1 MEEQKIWE
9 KLLQELSACFSL
21 ISYDMWLKPLVPLC
35 IQEGILILKAPT
47 EQIEKTVNS
56 SYLGKINEVV
66 SGLKSVLGINGVS
79 VMSASDLPQSVL
91 DTANPDPSILD
102 KNATE
107 NAKAELSTYGDIPL
121 NPKYS
126 FDNFVVGK
134 SNHEVYAA
142 AKAIA
147 EKLGKSLK
155 DRKNMTRQELID
167 WQRSMQITNPLFIY
181 GGVGL
186 GKTHILHSIGN
197 YLKESDSKMKILYTT
212 GDKFYNDYVASMY
225 SGAQRDLSM
234 EFKNKYRN
242 VDLLMIDD
250 IQFIK
255 NKTATQ
261 DELFHTFNHLY
272 ENNKQI
278 VFASDRPPKD
288 ISPLE
293 ERLKSRFASGLIVN
307 IQVPDIETRVAIL
320 QKKTEEENISVDDE
334 VLYYIANK
342 IDWSVREMEGLLNRT
357 IFLSKIKEEFVI
369 TTETAKEA
377 AKDFLTPSKDT
388 VTVEKII
395 EKVCEYFGVHIDD
408 LKGKK
413 KNKEIVEPRQIAIYL
428 INELMNMPLTAI
440 GQEFGGRDHT
450 TIIHARDKV
459 SSQMKTDSKLATA
472 VKDLRSMLLN
482 KN

>member
-1 MEEQKIWE
+1 M
-9 KLLQELSACFSL
+9 
-21 ISYDMWLKPLVPLC
+21 
-35 IQEGILILKAPT
+35 
-47 EQIEKTVNS
+47 
-56 SYLGKINEVV
+56 
-66 SGLKSVLGINGVS
+66 
-79 VMSASDLPQSVL
+79 
-91 DTANPDPSILD
+91 
-102 KNATE
+102 
-107 NAKAELSTYGDIPL
+107 
-121 NPKYS
+121 
-126 FDNFVVGK
+126 
-134 SNHEVYAA
+134 
-142 AKAIA
+142 
-147 EKLGKSLK
+147 
-155 DRKNMTRQELID
+155 
-167 WQRSMQITNPLFIY
+167 
-181 GGVGL
+181 
-186 GKTHILHSIGN
+186 
-197 YLKESDSKMKILYTT
+197 
-212 GDKFYNDYVASMY
+212 
-225 SGAQRDLSM
+225 
-234 EFKNKYRN
+234 
-242 VDLLMIDD
+242 
-250 IQFIK
+250 
-255 NKTATQ
+255 
-261 DELFHTFNHLY
+261 
-272 ENNKQI
+272 
-278 VFASDRPPKD
+278 
-288 ISPLE
+288 
-293 ERLKSRFASGLIVN
+293 IVN